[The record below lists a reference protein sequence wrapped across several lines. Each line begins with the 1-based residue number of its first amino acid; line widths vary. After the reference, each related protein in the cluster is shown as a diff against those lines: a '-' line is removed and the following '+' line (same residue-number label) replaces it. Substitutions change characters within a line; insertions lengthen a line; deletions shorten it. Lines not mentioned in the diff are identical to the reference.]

1 MNSANLDT
9 IQMSAGSFGS
19 HMAAHFEYGF
29 D

>member
-9 IQMSAGSFGS
+9 IQMSAGSFDS
-19 HMAAHFEYGF
+19 HTAAHFEFGF